1 MSEKKTILFN
11 DSFMTSNNKTR
22 KNSGGKPKK
31 EKHKPVIKP
40 NSLKKT
46 LLEKIKKHQQHEQI
60 SRPSQDEH
68 VAEDVEFHNNFMD
81 SLEYLNKLSDNN
93 KHKKADKRKNATLKK
108 PVTGGNK
115 PIPNINGPLE
125 SLVSV
130 YLPSDFD
137 SPIRTSSLPAGGYS
151 SLPAG
156 GYSNLPAGGYSNLP
170 AGGYSLPAGGYST
183 LPAGGYSL
191 PAGGYSLPAGGY
203 SSLPAGGYSTVS
215 NNSLVNREMSYTP
228 LYGGQN
234 SKQPMGPMGPMGPVA
249 PYIQPD
255 SFIEN
260 KQDTP
265 YGCLKGGNKPTYR
278 EYHNKTLKKKPI
290 VIQSNQE
297 SNVKIRQQKLADLK
311 KSYKKIRQKKR
322 TIRKSTYKLGKIG
335 GKVSVLI
342 KNNATRRTIKR
353 EHGLLKQ
360 KPLNEVK
367 QYLYDKNLIKI
378 GSTAP
383 NDVLR
388 TLYEQAILAG
398 DINNVANDIQL
409 HNFMNK
415 SSNA

>member
-11 DSFMTSNNKTR
+11 ESFMTSNNKTR
-22 KNSGGKPKK
+22 KNSGGKPKR
-31 EKHKPVIKP
+31 EKPTPVIKP

-60 SRPSQDEH
+60 SKHSQEEH
-68 VAEDVEFHNNFMD
+68 LAEDVEFHNNFMD

-93 KHKKADKRKNATLKK
+93 KHKKADKRKNSTLKK
-108 PVTGGNK
+108 HVTGGNK
-115 PIPNINGPLE
+115 PIQNINGPIE
-125 SLVSV
+125 PLVSV

-137 SPIRTSSLPAGGYS
+137 SPIRTSSLPS
-151 SLPAG
+151 
-156 GYSNLPAGGYSNLP
+156 
-170 AGGYSLPAGGYST
+170 GGYSLPI
-183 LPAGGYSL
+183 
-191 PAGGYSLPAGGY
+191 
-203 SSLPAGGYSTVS
+203 GGYSTVS
-215 NNSLVNREMSYTP
+215 NNSQVNREMSYTP

-234 SKQPMGPMGPMGPVA
+234 SKQPMGPMGPMA
-249 PYIQPD
+249 PYIQPA

-260 KQDTP
+260 KQEIP

-388 TLYEQAILAG
+388 TLYEQSILAG